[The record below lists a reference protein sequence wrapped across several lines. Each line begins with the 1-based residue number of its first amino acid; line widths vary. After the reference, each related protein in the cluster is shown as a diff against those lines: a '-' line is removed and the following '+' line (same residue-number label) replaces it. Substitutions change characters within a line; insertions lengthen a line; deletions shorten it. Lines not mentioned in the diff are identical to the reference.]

1 MHYEKIKNVKKL
13 LINAIKLLIIE
24 LQMLDLI
31 FNSPIILNIKP
42 HNNQ

>member
-31 FNSPIILNIKP
+31 FNFPKNIEFQNPI
-42 HNNQ
+42 